1 MEAAADTSADTAEP
15 ATGGGEMAS
24 GTVGVG
30 ANGAHAHPAEP
41 AKPSGTPVSHEG
53 GGLRLEAD
61 RTDAPHSDSRTR
73 LSADILH
80 ANDDVRVKSGTTEGG
95 GGDAEVRPTARTT
108 QAVAAAD
115 ETTILRRDVT
125 DDPSQ

>member
-1 MEAAADTSADTAEP
+1 MEAAADTSGDTAEP
-15 ATGGGEMAS
+15 AAGGGDMAS
-24 GTVGVG
+24 GSVAVA
-30 ANGAHAHPAEP
+30 ANAVHAHHAEP
-41 AKPSGTPVSHEG
+41 AQPSGTVSHEAG
-53 GGLRLEAD
+53 ELRLQAD
-61 RTDAPHSDSRTR
+61 RTDASLSDSRTR

-80 ANDDVRVKSGTTEGG
+80 ANDDVRVKSGTTESG

-125 DDPSQ
+125 DDQSQ